1 MSKERFDAY
10 LWDRSGEPDEQLRTL
25 EMLLER
31 YRYDGIGPATA
42 GDPNAEANEEEA
54 PAEEKFR
61 GRPEVPV
68 QKPGRLW
75 A

>member
-31 YRYDGIGPATA
+31 YRYDGIDSGTA
-42 GDPNAEANEEEA
+42 DDPNEEA
-54 PAEEKFR
+54 DEET
-61 GRPEVPV
+61 PT
-68 QKPGRLW
+68 
-75 A
+75 